1 MFYTIP
7 DEGVVRRTV
16 VLFFGIHFSGPSKKV
31 GGGGWKFLHCGNFS
45 KLAHVVRL
53 ARRVT
58 ALRPRRIYRAAP
70 IPPRPA
76 VAGCWLLLLALER
89 GLVMDLDIDLGLDL
103 NMGLDLG
110 MDLDMDVDW
119 IWIWV

>member
-1 MFYTIP
+1 MLVQRNSNVNPRTP
-7 DEGVVRRTV
+7 CSPSKEGV
-16 VLFFGIHFSGPSKKV
+16 
-31 GGGGWKFLHCGNFS
+31 
-45 KLAHVVRL
+45 
-53 ARRVT
+53 
-58 ALRPRRIYRAAP
+58 RRIYRAAP